1 VTLRLVLPLLVAA
14 AAAACASPYHPV
26 TPDEVRVAAA
36 RFPGS
41 SRETLEKGRLLTLS
55 HCGRCHRAFEPT
67 EFRADAWPALVE
79 EMREGAGLD
88 PEEESLIVRYLV
100 TASATTAPKL

>member
-1 VTLRLVLPLLVAA
+1 VKLRLLLPLLAA

-26 TPDEVRVAAA
+26 TTAEVRVAAT

-67 EFRADAWPALVE
+67 EFRADAWPGLVQ

-88 PEEESLIVRYLV
+88 QEEETLIIRYLV
-100 TASATTAPKL
+100 TASATTPTKL